1 MPTSAIIMLYF
12 LLHHLHFRLSPTLLP
27 ALLTLILLPFY
38 SNLPEAW
45 GYENHLLEKLQM
57 VVLLFSIGLCLT
69 APKDKGFYH
78 CVALVFTILILREIN
93 CGRTLFFA
101 IPGTV
106 NQFYQWKNIPY
117 GWLAHP
123 LFALYIIYCLLR
135 FLKHKRYLTLRRLLR
150 RVRIPFWTLLLI
162 LIGILFTLLGERLMG
177 EARLEESAELLF
189 YLATASGL
197 YLYSRQKL
205 PNVSA

>member
-1 MPTSAIIMLYF
+1 MLYF
-12 LLHHLHFRLSPTLLP
+12 LLHHLHFRFSSTLLP
-27 ALLTLILLPFY
+27 ALLPLALLPFY
-38 SNLPEAW
+38 NSLPEAW
-45 GYENHLLEKLQM
+45 GYENHLLEGLQM

-69 APKDKGFYH
+69 APKDKGFYR

-101 IPGTV
+101 VPGTV

-123 LFALYIIYCLLR
+123 LFALYIISCILC
-135 FLKHKRYLTLRRLLR
+135 FLKQKRYLTLRHLLC
-150 RVRIPFWTLLLI
+150 RVKIPFWPLLLI
-162 LIGILFTLLGERLMG
+162 LIGILCTILGERLME
-177 EARLEESAELLF
+177 EARLEETAELLL
-189 YLATASGL
+189 YLSTASGL

-205 PNVSA
+205 PDVSA